1 MRVLLSGRFRM
12 ALVLAR
18 ALLSGHLAPGERES
32 GAGRGGARKGGGAS
46 RERTA
51 VARSLVA
58 FALRLDV
65 IVVSTL
71 CLVVLVAPLV
81 VLACLA

>member
-1 MRVLLSGRFRM
+1 MVGRFRM

-18 ALLSGHLAPGERES
+18 ALLSGQLAPGERGS
-32 GAGRGGARKGGGAS
+32 DAGRGGARKGWGVS
-46 RERTA
+46 RERSS

-65 IVVSTL
+65 IFVSTL
-71 CLVVLVAPLV
+71 CLVVLVVSLV